1 MAHRAYLSVM
11 GLYQWDNTLFDTMV
25 LPEGLN
31 IETLSANILLECSE
45 MEFLLPDP
53 EIAKRAINYW
63 SQTRSD
69 AWQHMFDAM
78 KEYYNP
84 LWNKDGKIT
93 EDITTDTEGIG
104 SVAGF
109 NSNTLNPANKSEG
122 TQKQHYVRV
131 EQGNIGVTTS
141 QAMLTEEI
149 KLRSS
154 YDIYNLIT
162 AEFKKRFCLSVY

>member
-1 MAHRAYLSVM
+1 MAHRAFLSVM
-11 GLYQWDNTLFDTMV
+11 GLYQWDNTLFDDMII
-25 LPEGLN
+25 PEGL
-31 IETLSANILLECSE
+31 ETDALKSNILLECAE
-45 MEFLLPDP
+45 MEFLIPDP
-53 EIAKRAINYW
+53 EIAKAAITYW

-69 AWQHMFDAM
+69 AWNHMYEAM
-78 KEYYNP
+78 KQKYNP
-84 LWNKDGKIT
+84 LWNKDGTIT
-93 EDITTDTEGIG
+93 EDIETDTEGIG

-162 AEFKKRFCLSVY
+162 AEFKKRFCLMVY

>member
-11 GLYQWDNTLFDTMV
+11 GLYRTDNTLFDSLV
-25 LPEGLN
+25 LPDGLN
-31 IETLSANILLECSE
+31 TETLTANILMECAELEI
-45 MEFLLPDP
+45 LLPDP
-53 EIAKRAINYW
+53 VIAKQAFSYW
-63 SQTRSD
+63 TKTRVD
-69 AWQHMFDAM
+69 AWQHMYDAM
-78 KEYYNP
+78 TQYYNP

-93 EDITTDTEGIG
+93 EDIDTVGTG

-122 TQKQHYVRV
+122 TQHYVRV

-162 AEFKKRFCLSVY
+162 AEFKKRFCLAVY